1 MRWKTTVVLLVI
13 TIGIGAYLSLYEIRQ
28 PSPEEQAQRSKHLLD
43 IASDTVTQLVLDL
56 PKAKVTLT
64 RQGSEWRM
72 NPGNFRADDGILNR
86 ILSELAPLSAER
98 TLNSREHPL
107 DVKAFGLD
115 PAVGWLTVVSHETPT
130 TILIGES
137 TPVQGN
143 RYVKISGRPNIAIVS
158 SSLFD
163 TANQPLEAFRDH
175 RMIRFDAWS
184 VDGLTVNASTRSFS
198 LTRTDN
204 VWHLTQPRQDR
215 ADRSEIN
222 ALLNRLTKLPIKR
235 FVTET
240 PPVEQLSTWGFDHP
254 TAEMTLR
261 TRQAPPVSLFF
272 GTPLPDDSA
281 LLYAK
286 RSDEAA
292 LYAVAKKDV
301 EALLQSPENFRARA
315 CFEFFT
321 SSVTKVEVA
330 RGASRWMIERPSTPS
345 STSLRTVPSEVEGRN
360 DTQWREATSHTT
372 LDTAQVEQFLN
383 KLADVRVKGFIE
395 DRLANFTRY
404 GVALPSSG
412 HTGQPQGE
420 PDNAVGS
427 IAVWTPDQKE
437 PQRLFIGAPIEGSTN
452 YYGRSEGRDLILKL
466 PSVVTAL
473 VNTTLEQLRSP
484 SATSN
489 PQGATLTSPAA
500 PSPKTSSSAPP
511 RQ

>member
-1 MRWKTTVVLLVI
+1 MRWKTTVVLLIV
-13 TIGIGAYLSLYEIRQ
+13 TVGIGAYLSLYEIRQ
-28 PSPEEQAQRSKHLLD
+28 PSPEEQTQRSKHLVD
-43 IASDTVTQLVLDL
+43 IAADTVTQLVLDL

-98 TLNSREHPL
+98 TLTNSREHAL
-107 DVKAFGLD
+107 DAKAFGLA

-143 RYVKISGRPNIAIVS
+143 RYVKISGRPNIAIIS

-184 VDGLTVNASTRSFS
+184 VDGLTVNAPTTSFS

-204 VWHLTQPRQDR
+204 IWHLTQPHQDR
-215 ADRSEIN
+215 ADHSEIN
-222 ALLNRLTKLPIKR
+222 ALLNSLTKLPIKR

-254 TAEMTLR
+254 TAEMTLL
-261 TRQAPPVSLFF
+261 THQAPPITLFF
-272 GTPLPDDSA
+272 GAPLPDDAA

-301 EALLQSPENFRARA
+301 EALLKSPENFRARA

-330 RGASRWMIERPSTPS
+330 RGASRWMIER
-345 STSLRTVPSEVEGRN
+345 VEA
-360 DTQWREATSHTT
+360 QWREARTHAT
-372 LDTAQVEQFLN
+372 LDAAQVEQFLN

-395 DRLANFTRY
+395 ERQANVARY

-412 HTGQPQGE
+412 HTGQPQGG
-420 PDNAVGS
+420 PDSAVGS

-437 PQRLFIGAPIEGSTN
+437 PQRLFIGAPIEGSAD

-466 PSVVTAL
+466 PSVVMAL
-473 VNTTLEQLRSP
+473 VNTTPAQLRSP
-484 SATSN
+484 STTSSH
-489 PQGATLTSPAA
+489 QGATLTSPAA
-500 PSPKTSSSAPP
+500 PSPKASSSAPP